1 MESIHLKSTAS
12 NTAIQLF
19 KKAFSEIYA
28 FKSMINN
35 LEAGGIWKNPPVWE
49 GKLNTEMKNAMEAA
63 EAKAQYDTRAKR
75 LLGHK
80 IILAHILVKT
90 VDEFLGMDPR
100 DVVELIE
107 GEPYIDAVPTEPGL
121 TNKETAKNSPKA
133 IKFDMEKKGKRL
145 VGLNTEHVEVAE
157 GLARF
162 DIVFYVRMRD
172 GLSQMIINIEAQ
184 KDEPEKYDILNR
196 AIFYVSRLISS
207 EKERDFRKWN
217 YNDIKQVYSIWICMN
232 MEENSMSHIHL
243 VQDDLI
249 GNHQWKGRLD
259 LFNVIMVGV
268 SNELPEHNGMY
279 KLHRLLG
286 ALLSQELTKKEKLDI
301 IEKEYEIP
309 MEEDF
314 REDVNIMC
322 NLSEKIEEK
331 GIEIGRAA
339 GKIEGKMEGRLE
351 AERAGEE
358 KMIKMIMNMYRR
370 GDTEEEIASNTEKDE
385 EEVRDILAKNNCY
398 VEKE

>member
-1 MESIHLKSTAS
+1 
-12 NTAIQLF
+12 
-19 KKAFSEIYA
+19 
-28 FKSMINN
+28 
-35 LEAGGIWKNPPVWE
+35 
-49 GKLNTEMKNAMEAA
+49 
-63 EAKAQYDTRAKR
+63 
-75 LLGHK
+75 
-80 IILAHILVKT
+80 
-90 VDEFLGMDPR
+90 
-100 DVVELIE
+100 
-107 GEPYIDAVPTEPGL
+107 
-121 TNKETAKNSPKA
+121 
-133 IKFDMEKKGKRL
+133 
-145 VGLNTEHVEVAE
+145 
-157 GLARF
+157 
-162 DIVFYVRMRD
+162 
-172 GLSQMIINIEAQ
+172 
-184 KDEPEKYDILNR
+184 
-196 AIFYVSRLISS
+196 
-207 EKERDFRKWN
+207 
-217 YNDIKQVYSIWICMN
+217 
-232 MEENSMSHIHL
+232 
-243 VQDDLI
+243 
-249 GNHQWKGRLD
+249 
-259 LFNVIMVGV
+259 MVGV

-370 GDTEEEIASNTEKDE
+370 GDTEEEIASITEKDE